1 MTEPAHKILV
11 RKYLDWEKVSNR
23 LSRYEYIRKHYNLKA
38 LQDCS
43 EKSPYYCHYLAWRL
57 GTWENENWFIFFDE
71 LIKDGNSLSNWNNKI
86 KAEDPSKRYEYEK
99 FFHFLWELQVAKLFS
114 EIKGVS
120 VEWTLSGPD
129 LKISSDG
136 KTFYIECYTVTKSFG
151 IELFI
156 KELLN
161 QIHHSIEILHTSC
174 ITFSLPRKNAADT
187 EKFLNDIFS
196 PYLNPCFIDNKLKE
210 AEKEWPVL
218 LPTPQ
223 GIDNCY
229 IYVKGNIQAEY
240 ISGRL
245 PNASGIPENYL
256 AVCFKEAIEAKAK
269 RNSNNL
275 SQHPNVLLAIN
286 FLLSTD
292 FQGAANRQNELKELE
307 ISAPITLCDFG
318 NTIDG
323 IFFSACGI
331 NGVPSLENSYL
342 KIKAGIEHPIL
353 SLDEKF
359 NLLSAKGDSFFS
371 QDGQCTQVVG

>member
-23 LSRYEYIRKHYNLKA
+23 LSQYEYIGKHYNLKA

-57 GTWENENWFIFFDE
+57 GTWEDEKSFTFFNELLKHGSLLPNWD
-71 LIKDGNSLSNWNNKI
+71 KKI

-99 FFHFLWELQVAKLFS
+99 FFYFLWELQVAKFFS
-114 EIKGVS
+114 DVKGVS

-129 LKISSDG
+129 LKISSNG
-136 KTFYIECYTVTKSFG
+136 KTFYIECYTFIKSFG

-156 KELLN
+156 EDLLN
-161 QIHHSIEILHTSC
+161 RIHPSIRTLHTSC
-174 ITFSLPRKNAADT
+174 IKFSLPQNADT

-196 PYLNPCFIDNKLKE
+196 PYLNPCFIDNKLKK

-223 GIDNCY
+223 GIDNFY
-229 IYVKGNIQAEY
+229 IYVEGNNQAEY

-256 AVCFKEAIEAKAK
+256 DDCFEKAIDAK
-269 RNSNNL
+269 RNSNRLN
-275 SQHPNVLLAIN
+275 QHSNVLLAIN

-292 FQGAANRQNELKELE
+292 FQRAANRQNQLNELRLSE
-307 ISAPITLCDFG
+307 PIPFCDFG
-318 NTIDG
+318 NAIDG

-331 NGVPSLENSYL
+331 DYIPSLQNSYL
-342 KIKAGIEHPIL
+342 KIKNGIDHPIL

-359 NLLSAKGDSFFS
+359 NLLSAKGDRFFK
-371 QDGQCTQVVG
+371 Q

>member
-11 RKYLDWEKVSNR
+11 RKYLDWEKVCNR
-23 LSRYEYIRKHYNLKA
+23 LSRYEYIGKHYNLEA

-57 GTWENENWFIFFDE
+57 GTWEDEKSFAFFNELLKHGSLLPIWDKK
-71 LIKDGNSLSNWNNKI
+71 IKD
-86 KAEDPSKRYEYEK
+86 EDPSKRYEYDK

-129 LKISSDG
+129 LKISSNG
-136 KTFYIECYTVTKSFG
+136 KTFYIECFTSTKSFG
-151 IELFI
+151 IELFVE
-156 KELLN
+156 ELLR
-161 QIHHSIEILHTSC
+161 QIHPNIEVLHISC
-174 ITFSLPRKNAADT
+174 IKFSLPQKSNT
-187 EKFLNDIFS
+187 ETFLDNIFS

-223 GIDNCY
+223 GIDNFY
-229 IYVKGNIQAEY
+229 IYVKGPMQAEY

-256 AVCFKEAIEAKAK
+256 AVCFKEAIDAK
-269 RNSNNL
+269 RDSNKL
-275 SQHPNVLLAIN
+275 SQHSNVLLAIN

-292 FQGAANRQNELKELE
+292 FQGAANRQKELNELCLSEE
-307 ISAPITLCDFG
+307 IPLCDFG
-318 NTIDG
+318 NAIDG

-353 SLDEKF
+353 SLNQKF
-359 NLLSAKGDSFFS
+359 NLLSIKGDRFFKR
-371 QDGQCTQVVG
+371 